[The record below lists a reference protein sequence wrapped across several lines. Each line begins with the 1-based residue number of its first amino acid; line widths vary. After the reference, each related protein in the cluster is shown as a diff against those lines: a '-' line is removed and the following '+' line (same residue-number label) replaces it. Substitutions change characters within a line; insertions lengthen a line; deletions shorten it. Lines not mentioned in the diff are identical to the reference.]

1 MERAFITGIN
11 GFTGRFLAA
20 ELRAAGFDVSGTDMS
35 YGELSPPNT
44 YPCDLCDTKATK
56 AVLAELKPD
65 VVVHLAGIAFVGHG
79 DVDAIYR
86 TNILGTRNLLEA
98 ISLCGHLPRMIIL
111 ASSSNIYG
119 NSVAGTIDECAQP
132 APANDYAVSK
142 LTMEYMA
149 KLWVDQLPI
158 TFVRPFNYTGVGQ
171 STQFLLPKIVEHF
184 KRRARVLAL
193 GNLDVVRDFSDV
205 RQVVNC
211 YRRLLEVGRESA
223 VRNEA
228 FNICSGVG
236 HSLQDVISMMRQL
249 SGHNLEVVVNPAFV
263 RSNEVHKLIGS
274 RAKLDATI
282 GRMDSIPLNETL
294 QWMLESD

>member
-1 MERAFITGIN
+1 MERAFITGIE
-11 GFTGRFLAA
+11 GFTGRYLAA
-20 ELRAAGFDVSGTDMS
+20 ELRAAGYDVTGTDMPH
-35 YGELSPPNT
+35 GEPMSPDIFQ
-44 YPCDLCDTKATK
+44 CDLCDKKAIR
-56 AVLAELKPD
+56 AVLAEVKPD
-65 VVVHLAGIAFVGHG
+65 VIVHLAGIAFVGHD

-86 TNILGTRNLLEA
+86 TNIVGTRNLLEA
-98 ISLCGHLPRMIIL
+98 LSVCGRVPRMVLL

-119 NSVAGTIDECAQP
+119 NAVAGIIGEGASP

-149 KLWVDQLPI
+149 KLWADHLPI
-158 TFVRPFNYTGVGQ
+158 SFVRPFNYTGVGQ

-184 KRRARVLAL
+184 KRHAQIIAL

-211 YRRLLEVGRESA
+211 YRRLLDIGRESA

-228 FNICSGVG
+228 FNICSGIG
-236 HSLQDVISMMRQL
+236 HSLQDVISMMQKL
-249 SGHNLEVVVNPAFV
+249 SGHNLDVVVNPAFV

-274 RAKLDATI
+274 RAKLEAAI
-282 GRMDSIPLNETL
+282 GRIDSIPLDETL
-294 QWMLESD
+294 QWMLAAD